1 MSEALIPINSTVNS
15 IVMVRKYL
23 IVMAS
28 VFILNQ
34 TSFIFLAQSQLL
46 LRGFIDPDFLSQHLF
61 DIRLGIESLMAEEF
75 LAVLI
80 QEDLG
85 GHQRT
90 LNFCAACVTCTSL

>member
-1 MSEALIPINSTVNS
+1 
-15 IVMVRKYL
+15 
-23 IVMAS
+23 
-28 VFILNQ
+28 
-34 TSFIFLAQSQLL
+34 
-46 LRGFIDPDFLSQHLF
+46 
-61 DIRLGIESLMAEEF
+61 MAEEF